1 MFGFLLGC
9 MVMVIVIPNIL
20 ESLGIRRDRKGEG
33 RGSMR
38 ERERKIAKLKLKL
51 NIDKKVEK
59 K

>member
-1 MFGFLLGC
+1 

-20 ESLGIRRDRKGEG
+20 KSLGIRRNRKGEG

-38 ERERKIAKLKLKL
+38 EKERKIAKLKLKL